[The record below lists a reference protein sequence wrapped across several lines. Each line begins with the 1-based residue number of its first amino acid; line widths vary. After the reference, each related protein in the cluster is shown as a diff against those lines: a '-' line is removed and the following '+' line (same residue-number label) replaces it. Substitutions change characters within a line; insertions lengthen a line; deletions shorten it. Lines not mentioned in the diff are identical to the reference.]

1 VTTTHPAARRAPRT
15 RAARLGLLAAA
26 VLALSGCSADQ
37 LARGYLPEE
46 SVGTTNMTPMIQT
59 LWNGS
64 WIAAL
69 AVGVI
74 VWGLTVWC
82 VIAYRRR
89 KGDPEVPPQF
99 RYHLPLEV
107 MYTALPLMM
116 VAVLFYYTAVSQAA
130 ITNLDEE
137 PDHVVEVIGKQWSWD
152 FNYVEEGVFET
163 GVQADLDGQRGA
175 EERIPTLYLPV
186 GERVEFHLFARDV
199 NHSFWIPAFLMK
211 MDNIA
216 GRENRFQVVPERE
229 GVFQGKCAELC
240 GEYHSEMLFNVAVVS
255 REEFDEQMAA
265 LEAAGQTGR
274 LDTSLNRSGL
284 TGEVG
289 GSVTGDRLRDGT
301 IPEDEEDREV
311 VEQEGGTN

>member
-1 VTTTHPAARRAPRT
+1 MTTTHPAARRAPRA
-15 RAARLGLLAAA
+15 RVARLGLVAAA
-26 VLALSGCSADQ
+26 ALALSGCSADQ
-37 LARGYLPEE
+37 LRRGYLPAE
-46 SVGTTNMTPMIQT
+46 SVGATNHTPMVQD

-74 VWGLTVWC
+74 VWGLTIWC

-130 ITNLDEE
+130 ITDLEE
-137 PDHVVEVIGKQWSWD
+137 DPDVTIEVIGKQWSWD
-152 FNYVEEGVFET
+152 FNYVDEDVYET
-163 GVQADLDGQRGA
+163 GVQADLDGEEGA
-175 EERIPTLYLPV
+175 EDRIPTLVLPV
-186 GERVEFHLFARDV
+186 DERVEFHLFARDV
-199 NHSFWIPAFLMK
+199 NHSFWIPAFLFK

-216 GRENRFQVVPERE
+216 GRQNRFQLVPTKE
-229 GVFQGKCAELC
+229 GTFQGKCAELC

-255 REEFDEQMAA
+255 REEYDDYIA
-265 LEAAGQTGR
+265 LLRARGQTGQ
-274 LDTSLNRSGL
+274 LETDLNRSGL

-289 GSVTGDRLRDGT
+289 GSVTGQRD
-301 IPEDEEDREV
+301 
-311 VEQEGGTN
+311 VELPVDFPDAVPSVSEGD